1 MQLPAMQEYPA
12 DTAVKPTA
20 GLPLVLSVGTEGC
33 VGQVGVEN
41 QHRIDIQINHVSL
54 VPGRAESVRLILIV
68 CACALAAAAATPS
81 ASFVAPKIFPQ
92 TTTPIALVAA
102 DFNNDG
108 KLDLAM
114 LSYSLGETGC
124 VCIILGNGD
133 GTFQPAKTNPIP
145 LNPGGSG
152 YLAVGDF
159 NGDGN
164 VDIAAVNEE
173 TVEIFLGNGDGTF
186 QTPTG
191 YSAGNNTISVAVGD
205 FNRDGYLDLA
215 VVNNGSNDV
224 STCLETAT
232 VRFKPRF
239 RTR

>member
-1 MQLPAMQEYPA
+1 M
-12 DTAVKPTA
+12 
-20 GLPLVLSVGTEGC
+20 
-33 VGQVGVEN
+33 
-41 QHRIDIQINHVSL
+41 
-54 VPGRAESVRLILIV
+54 RLMLIV

-81 ASFVAPKIFPQ
+81 VSFVAPKIFPQ

-186 QTPTG
+186 QTPTSL
-191 YSAGNNTISVAVGD
+191 SAGSDTMSLVVGD
-205 FNRDGYLDLA
+205 FNGDGYLDLA
-215 VVNNGSNDV
+215 VVNNRSNNV
-224 STCLETAT
+224 SILLGNGNGTFQAQVSYAVGNSPLGIAT
-232 VRFKPRF
+232 GDFNGDDRLDL
-239 RTR
+239 

>member
-1 MQLPAMQEYPA
+1 
-12 DTAVKPTA
+12 
-20 GLPLVLSVGTEGC
+20 
-33 VGQVGVEN
+33 
-41 QHRIDIQINHVSL
+41 
-54 VPGRAESVRLILIV
+54 VRLIVIACS
-68 CACALAAAAATPS
+68 CAFAAAAATPS
-81 ASFVAPKIFPQ
+81 ASFVGSKIFPLQ
-92 TTTPIALVAA
+92 SYTPTALVAA

-114 LSYSLGETGC
+114 VAWTGGGTGC
-124 VCIILGNGD
+124 VCITLGNGE
-133 GTFQPAKTNPIP
+133 GGFQPTLTNPIR
-145 LNPGGSG
+145 LSPGVSG
-152 YLAVGDF
+152 NLAVGDF
-159 NGDGN
+159 NHDGN
-164 VDIAAVNEE
+164 LDIVAVAPG
-173 TVEIFLGNGDGTF
+173 TVEILLGNGDGTF